1 MRAGPAG
8 RSVGTM
14 AGSSGSGSSFVGS
27 LLVRMKGYNILYV
40 IFCVKYFIFNTAK
53 HLRSVKVVKVND

>member
-40 IFCVKYFIFNTAK
+40 IFCVKYFDVLSLTQQNICVQLK
-53 HLRSVKVVKVND
+53 S